1 MKLLKRGITMDTLKT
16 IEKILRDIFD
26 DETLQIT
33 DSTNA
38 NDIEDWDSLAQI
50 RIASEVEF
58 AFSVKFSFAELQQ
71 MKNVG
76 DMVRLIERKK
86 Q

>member
-1 MKLLKRGITMDTLKT
+1 MLKRGITMDTLKT

-33 DSTNA
+33 DSTSA

-50 RIASEVEF
+50 RIASEVEV

>member
-1 MKLLKRGITMDTLKT
+1 MDTLKT
-16 IEKILRDIFD
+16 IEAILRDIFD
-26 DETLQIT
+26 DDTLQINET
-33 DSTNA
+33 TTAD
-38 NDIEDWDSLAQI
+38 DIEDWDSLAQI
-50 RIASEVEF
+50 RIAAEVES

-76 DMVRLIERKK
+76 DMVRFIEEKK